1 MSQVKLV
8 NVIVYDTTEKPWKV
22 IAEGEVDAAI
32 IEGLSHYIV
41 VGQGGPRTYLRT
53 SITTN

>member
-1 MSQVKLV
+1 MSLVKLV
-8 NVIVYDTTEKPWKV
+8 NIIVYDTAHQPWQV
-22 IAEGEVDAAI
+22 IAEGEVNAAI
-32 IEGLSHYIV
+32 IEGLSNYMA